1 MNRVRCSLV
10 IVLDQL
16 LLSRPSH
23 SVAMNVEQ
31 AVLRR
36 IVPSEEE
43 EKRLRV
49 AVSSVVGM
57 VTKAIKRLKLRA
69 EPVLVGSVAKGTY
82 LTHPDFDVFVA
93 FPPETTREDLEHQGL
108 QIGRFLKNK
117 KKMWA
122 EHPYTRGTHMG
133 FDVEIVPCY
142 AIVSPDQKM
151 SAVDRTPFH
160 NKYVLGKIKPEQ
172 RDQVRLLKAF
182 MKGIGVYGAE
192 AKVQGFSGYLV
203 ELLVL
208 KYGSF
213 QDVLIAVTN
222 WQAGNVIALDMLPA
236 RIFDEPLIVVDPV
249 DPNRNVASAVSK
261 QQMAVFVHAAR
272 EYLKKPRIEFFFPKP
287 PPKPSRKKIMELLRE
302 RGTHLMVVTAA
313 VPKVTDDVLY
323 PQIRKALKAIE
334 DVLIRHGFTFVHSA
348 FKVIGGRALFMFEM
362 EVFELPNAKKHTG
375 PPIWVKNA
383 LDFQVKWEDS
393 REALSEPYI
402 EDGQWFVDI
411 KRGHATAADLV
422 KAKHRELSLGKD
434 LDKSAGR
441 SLQVFVD
448 QTAFKPS
455 NLGVIHE
462 FMDRSFPW
470 EF

>member
-1 MNRVRCSLV
+1 MMNL
-10 IVLDQL
+10 
-16 LLSRPSH
+16 
-23 SVAMNVEQ
+23 EQ

-36 IVPSEEE
+36 IMPSEEE

-93 FPPETTREDLEHQGL
+93 FPPDTTREALERQGL
-108 QIGRFLKNK
+108 QLGQFLKNK

-142 AIVSPDQKM
+142 AIVSADQKM

-192 AKVQGFSGYLV
+192 SKVQGFSGYLV

-213 QDVLIAVTN
+213 QDALMAVTN

-236 RIFDEPLIVVDPV
+236 RIFDEPLIIVDPV
-249 DPNRNVASAVSK
+249 DPNRNVASAVSR

-287 PPKPSRKKIMELLRE
+287 PTRASRQKVLDMLKT

-323 PQIRKALKAIE
+323 PQIRKALKAFE
-334 DVLIRHGFTFVHSA
+334 DLISRHDFSFSRSA
-348 FKVIGGRALFMFEM
+348 FDVVGGRALFMFEM
-362 EVFELPNAKKHTG
+362 EILELPAAKKHMG
-375 PPIWVKNA
+375 PPTWVKNS
-383 LDFQVKWEDS
+383 LDFQEKWQKSKD
-393 REALSEPYI
+393 AFAPPYI
-402 EDGQWFVDI
+402 EDGFWAVDI
-411 KRGHATAADLV
+411 KRGQVTAADLV
-422 KAKHRELSLGKD
+422 KAKLVEMSLGKD
-434 LDKSAGR
+434 LDKTAR
-441 SLQVFVD
+441 KSLQVMVD
-448 QTAFKPS
+448 EAALKPS
-455 NLGVIHE
+455 FLGPILG
-462 FMDRSFPW
+462 FMDRRFPW
-470 EF
+470 ER